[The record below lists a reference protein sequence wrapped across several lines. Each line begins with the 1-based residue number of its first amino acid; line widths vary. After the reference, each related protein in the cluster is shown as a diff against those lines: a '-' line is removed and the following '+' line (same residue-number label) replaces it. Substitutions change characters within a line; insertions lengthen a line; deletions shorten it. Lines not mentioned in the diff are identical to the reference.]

1 MEIGYKNSGVEK
13 MMMNF
18 LLVEGRNDDELEK
31 MMINFLLVEGKN
43 DDEFFISIEEKME
56 EFFPRCYFLCTPI
69 DKTIQNIFYEIKFFF
84 PVYPHCYSITF
95 Y

>member
-1 MEIGYKNSGVEK
+1 

-31 MMINFLLVEGKN
+31 MMINFLLVEGKT
-43 DDEFFISIEEKME
+43 DEFFISIEEKLE

-69 DKTIQNIFYEIKFFF
+69 DKTIQNIFYKTKFFF